1 MPIPTAPTATDAP
14 KTVTS
19 APVVAGEKKTV
30 VMKQF
35 GPAKDDAGNDVVPP
49 APLGVNLVELCKSL
63 YNFTLSELSKLSV
76 DPEKFVV
83 ALDINKE
90 TVPGHKNGRAA
101 YATANAVASLF
112 KHNGLL
118 NKERGAGGYAKLK
131 DTIQKKDSAIEAL
144 KARLLAMKMPAEEI
158 EAILASAG

>member
-1 MPIPTAPTATDAP
+1 MPLPAAPTAPTSEVKAA
-14 KTVTS
+14 

-35 GPAKDDAGNDVVPP
+35 GSAKDDAGNDVVPP
-49 APLGVNLVELCKSL
+49 QPLGFDLVQHAKDL
-63 YNFTLSELSKLSV
+63 YTFTLSKLAEKGI
-76 DPEKFVV
+76 DANKFVE

-90 TVPGHKNGRAA
+90 SCPGHKNGRAA
-101 YATANAVASLF
+101 YAVANALTSIF

-144 KARLLAMKMPAEEI
+144 RARLIAMGTSAAEVDALLA
-158 EAILASAG
+158 AG

>member
-1 MPIPTAPTATDAP
+1 MPIPPAP
-14 KTVTS
+14 KADNVTVAS
-19 APVVAGEKKTV
+19 NVVKVESGEKKIV

-35 GPAKDDAGNDVVPP
+35 GSAKDDAGNDVVPP
-49 APLGVNLVELCKSL
+49 APLGINLVELSKSL
-63 YNFTLSELSKLSV
+63 YKFILDELAKTGV
-76 DPEKFVV
+76 DAEKFVI

-90 TVPGHKNGRAA
+90 TVPGHKHGRAA
-101 YATANAVASLF
+101 YATANAVSSIF

-144 KARLLAMKMPAEEI
+144 KARLLAMKMSAEEI